1 MPPRNEPMVPPE
13 VANCLSS
20 MRNMIHMAFVGYESP
35 KLTRTQHDHH
45 PRVNRVSRTDVFKL
59 RLGMAI
65 MVPGD
70 APRVPFVDRDR
81 IQKYELP

>member
-1 MPPRNEPMVPPE
+1 MPPRKPLVPPE
-13 VANCLSS
+13 VASLLVVDAQLIQ
-20 MRNMIHMAFVGYESP
+20 MEFVRDESP